1 MADLMQQAR
10 AELAVTAQE
19 NMRKARA
26 LFDDN
31 LIDAREVAGQ
41 FSDWLRVNAACQ
53 AKEFPEAA
61 GQLSATAELIDRLAA
76 ALRAAPEWQP
86 IETAPEGKLI
96 VVAWLD
102 DEGGERQEF
111 DYIEDGMWIHH
122 ADLVEHAQMVAP
134 PGSKMP
140 KEQPPYQWWMDLPV
154 LPAAR
159 PQGVEDA

>member
-1 MADLMQQAR
+1 MQQAR
-10 AELAVTAQE
+10 ELLAVEYEREGRAYLAHSVRTKHAPSETA
-19 NMRKARA
+19 A
-26 LFDDN
+26 
-31 LIDAREVAGQ
+31 I
-41 FSDWLRVNAACQ
+41 AA
-53 AKEFPEAA
+53 
-61 GQLSATAELIDRLAA
+61 IAA